1 MTVATAAVSNF
12 SEGSG
17 ASDSLAV
24 RARRTRTAARSLA
37 IQPIETRNGALGA
50 IAEALAD
57 QKDAILAANAED
69 CRVAQGDGISS
80 ALYGRLKLT
89 DSKYDGVIAGVR
101 DLAKLADPLGAVQIH
116 RELDDGLVLKRLTCP
131 LGVLGVIFE
140 ARPDAVV
147 QIATLAIKSG
157 NGVILKGGR
166 EAVRSCTALV
176 AAIHQGLEAVGIDAN
191 AVQLLTTRQETLEL
205 LHLDQDVDL
214 IIPRGSNSF
223 VRYVQDNTRI
233 PVLGHADGICH
244 IYVDESAD
252 IAKTVTL
259 AVDAKIQYP
268 SACNAVETILVHRGI
283 ASAFLPAAGKAL
295 TEKGVEVRGDETAL
309 GILQEAGVKAIA
321 AAEEDWSTEY
331 SDLVVSI
338 AVVDH
343 LDQALAHI
351 AEYGSGHTEAIA
363 TENHTIADR
372 FLAEVDAAGVFHN
385 CSTRFS
391 DGFRY
396 GFGAEVGISTSR
408 LAPRGP
414 VGLEGLVTYKYQL
427 VGNGHIAATYSGA
440 DAKAFTHRDRPLT

>member
-1 MTVATAAVSNF
+1 MTVATA
-12 SEGSG
+12 
-17 ASDSLAV
+17 SDSLAT
-24 RARRTRTAARSLA
+24 RARRTRTAARLLA
-37 IQPIETRNGALGA
+37 IQPLEARNGALGA
-50 IAEALAD
+50 IAEALGAR
-57 QKDAILAANAED
+57 KDTILGANAED
-69 CRVAQGDGISS
+69 CRVAQEDGISS

-89 DSKYDGVIAGVR
+89 DSKYEGVIAGVR
-101 DLAKLADPLGAVQIH
+101 DLAQLPDPLGAMQIH

-166 EAVRSCTALV
+166 EAVRACTALV
-176 AAIHQGLEAVGIDAN
+176 AAIHQGLDQVGIDPN

-244 IYVDESAD
+244 LYVDQSAD
-252 IAKTVTL
+252 IPQTGNLV
-259 AVDAKIQYP
+259 VDAKTQYP
-268 SACNAVETILVHRGI
+268 SACNALETVLVHRGV
-283 ASAFLPAAGKAL
+283 AADFLPAMGKAL
-295 TEKGVEVRGDETAL
+295 TDKGVEMRGDGMSL
-309 GILQEAGVKAIA
+309 DILQGAGALAIA
-321 AAEEDWSTEY
+321 ATAEDWSTEY

-338 AVVDH
+338 RIVDH

-363 TENHTIADR
+363 TQDQPTADR

-440 DAKAFTHRDRPLT
+440 DAKGFTHRDRPLT